1 VRRLARRLS
10 PATLAQWDL
19 VIRADHLG
27 RPPLVSTETQNRIDA
42 WAQVAGELA
51 VRDSAPKPILLGRHL
66 IKAGMEPGPAFKM
79 ILDEAFEAQ
88 LDGSFSDEHGA
99 HEWLNR
105 RLGTST
111 AG

>member
-1 VRRLARRLS
+1 
-10 PATLAQWDL
+10 
-19 VIRADHLG
+19 
-27 RPPLVSTETQNRIDA
+27 
-42 WAQVAGELA
+42 
-51 VRDSAPKPILLGRHL
+51 
-66 IKAGMEPGPAFKM
+66 MEPGPAFKM